1 MSKSN
6 SSTKGDENFDSTRK
20 ISFQINS
27 KKELAQKLQLE
38 LEMLQKEINEE
49 MSVVKAA
56 DAIWDCESDLAERI
70 VLVQQF
76 LGIV

>member
-1 MSKSN
+1 
-6 SSTKGDENFDSTRK
+6 
-20 ISFQINS
+20 
-27 KKELAQKLQLE
+27 
-38 LEMLQKEINEE
+38 MLQKEINEE